1 MMLNYSKFL
10 TTCLAAVLIFSMSAC
25 DKEDMGQKTALFSPD
40 YKSIQVN
47 TGFVDNGI
55 EINAKEWSVAYV
67 KDALSGEILQDVN
80 DNPVVLNAA
89 GTVEVAG
96 GWLKLEKIASSNLLN
111 LTLKENFNAEPRKF
125 VIGIAANGTEDELSF
140 TQSRGAGYEIVKKE
154 IIEVPGSRKEFTS
167 DEGCYTITLS
177 NNTSAAKNMETLA
190 IFKDV
195 NYMSEFSSTDEDAFK
210 WINAQD
216 SLIFMGEILK
226 DGATYWSKQ
235 VPYKE
240 GKFFEPYINS
250 GSKQTL
256 LVQPYSNIQVKGEI
270 RYLTR
275 ECQYTFTIKNQSSGH
290 LFDVSG
296 TWKQK
301 VPLLPIT
308 KIF

>member
-10 TTCLAAVLIFSMSAC
+10 TTCLAAVLIVSMSAC
-25 DKEDMGQKTALFSPD
+25 DKEDIGQKTELFSPD
-40 YKSIQVN
+40 YKDIQVK
-47 TGFVDNGI
+47 TGFTDNGI

-67 KDALSGEILQDVN
+67 KDALSGKILQDK
-80 DNPVVLNAA
+80 DGNPIVLNDVSL
-89 GTVEVAG
+89 VEVAG
-96 GWLKLEKIASSNLLN
+96 NWLKLEKVATSNLLN
-111 LTLKENFNAEPRKF
+111 ISLKENFDLAPRKF
-125 VIGIAANGTEDELSF
+125 VIGITANGSEDELSF
-140 TQSRGAGYEIVKKE
+140 TQTRGAGYEIVKKE

-177 NNTSAAKNMETLA
+177 NNTATAKNMETTS

-250 GSKQTL
+250 GSKQAL

-270 RYLTR
+270 KYLTR

-290 LFDVSG
+290 LFDISG

-301 VPLLPIT
+301 VPLSPIT

>member
-1 MMLNYSKFL
+1 MLNYSKFL
-10 TTCLAAVLIFSMSAC
+10 TTCLAAVLIVSMSAC
-25 DKEDMGQKTALFSPD
+25 DKEDIGQKTELFSPD
-40 YKSIQVN
+40 YKDIQVK
-47 TGFVDNGI
+47 TGFTDNGI

-67 KDALSGEILQDVN
+67 KDALSGKILQDK
-80 DNPVVLNAA
+80 DGNPIVLNDVSL
-89 GTVEVAG
+89 VEVAG
-96 GWLKLEKIASSNLLN
+96 NWLKLEKVATSNLLN
-111 LTLKENFNAEPRKF
+111 ISLKENFDLAPRKF
-125 VIGIAANGTEDELSF
+125 VIGITANGSEDELSF
-140 TQSRGAGYEIVKKE
+140 TQTRGAGYEIVKKE

-167 DEGCYTITLS
+167 DEGCYTLTLS
-177 NNTSAAKNMETLA
+177 NNTATAKNMETTS

-250 GSKQTL
+250 GSKQAL

-270 RYLTR
+270 KYLTR

-290 LFDVSG
+290 LFDISG

-301 VPLLPIT
+301 VPLSPIT